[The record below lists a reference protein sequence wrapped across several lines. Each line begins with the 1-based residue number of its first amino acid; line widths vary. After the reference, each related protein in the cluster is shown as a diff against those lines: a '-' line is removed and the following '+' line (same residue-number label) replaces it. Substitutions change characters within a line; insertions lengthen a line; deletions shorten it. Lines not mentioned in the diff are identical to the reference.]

1 MSDLFS
7 WLIVSGAAIG
17 PPVAF
22 LAFLRFFQVT
32 RSQYRET
39 VLCPE
44 KGEKATIE
52 VAAGQG
58 ASGPY
63 RDVRSCALLGEEPVD
78 CGKGCLAPNEV
89 LQQPFKPQDS

>member
-1 MSDLFS
+1 MSDVFS

-17 PPVAF
+17 PLLGF

-44 KGEKATIE
+44 KEEKATVV

-63 RDVRSCALLGEEPVD
+63 RDVRSCTLLGEKPAD
-78 CGKGCLAPNEV
+78 CGKGCLTPNEV
-89 LQQPFKPQDS
+89 LQEPFKSQDS

>member
-1 MSDLFS
+1 MSDGFS
-7 WLIVSGAAIG
+7 WLIVSGALIG

-32 RSQYRET
+32 RSRYTET
-39 VLCPE
+39 VVCPG
-44 KGEKATIE
+44 KGEKTTVV

-58 ASGPY
+58 ASGPC
-63 RDVRSCALLGEEPVD
+63 RDVRSCTLLGEGPVG